1 MGEDDVGQSVTFQ
14 PLDRA
19 SLAGIVARVTRLQVE
34 LSSHLAKDEVYRSRL
49 ELILAGINADLKL
62 LVKTYDT
69 ARGWIRGLL
78 FAGLLLGALF
88 TDVGQR
94 IMSTIHKLA
103 GVGSSSG

>member
-1 MGEDDVGQSVTFQ
+1 MGEDDIKQSVTFQ

-19 SLAGIVARVTRLQVE
+19 SLTDVIARITQLQVE
-34 LSSHLAKDEVYRSRL
+34 LSSHLAKDEVYQSRL

-94 IMSTIHKLA
+94 ILSTIHKLA
-103 GVGSSSG
+103 GVGSGG